1 MSGKSQTI
9 GDFPVSR
16 LSQILPTNQR
26 KLEIA
31 DIPDRLGWTGTNLE
45 DRECFYFPD
54 ASQISAMVGDHFRRM
69 KTQICTVGDVG
80 DGFLS
85 LPIP

>member
-26 KLEIA
+26 KLEIV

-45 DRECFYFPD
+45 NRERLAMDFAHYQSSTLLGSSPLSHINM
-54 ASQISAMVGDHFRRM
+54 ASLGQTCGDY
-69 KTQICTVGDVG
+69 
-80 DGFLS
+80 
-85 LPIP
+85 PIH